1 MSSLTEQM
9 EQLKRQQEV
18 LALKIKEDDERIRK
32 ESLTIEKLELFN
44 KNSEIRRKQL
54 FILRKKHHL
63 DRSELTMIYH
73 TKPRFEVILEILKK
87 QDTRIQELEEM
98 LLKK

>member
-44 KNSEIRRKQL
+44 KNSEIL
-54 FILRKKHHL
+54 ANLTLRKKGSEG
-63 DRSELTMIYH
+63 RSELTMIYH